1 MIPMKQIQAAI
12 LEMYGGLSRE
22 EFSSLCYAIHEMQ
35 VHFPDLPQMKEI
47 CCSIKVKTHK
57 SSVGAVSKCLE
68 RAIRHIFEYG
78 DREVLGTYQRS
89 WLYER
94 PFPNQF
100 IRTVAIRLLDE
111 QAPPSSREADPYHLL
126 S

>member
-12 LEMYGGLSRE
+12 LEMDGGLSRE

-35 VHFPDLPQMKEI
+35 IYSPNFPQMKEI
-47 CCSIKVKTHK
+47 CFNVKVKAHK
-57 SSVGAVSKCLE
+57 VSAGAVLKCLE
-68 RAIRHIFEYG
+68 RATQHIFEHG
-78 DREVLGTYQRS
+78 DRAVLGTYQRS
-89 WLYER
+89 WLYEQ